1 MTERSEGV
9 AVALDPV
16 VGRAAVIC
24 MNTWAGRIE
33 APCRV
38 IGETPMRWRV
48 AVDNETRLPGR
59 VLKPGTLALIP
70 KWSVRFMPPNPCSRP
85 APSLPMR
92 DT

>member
-1 MTERSEGV
+1 MNDEGV
-9 AVALDPV
+9 NGRVHPP

-48 AVDNETRLPGR
+48 AVDEETRLPWR

-70 KWSVRFMPPNPCSRP
+70 KWSVRFIPPNAQVQP
-85 APSLPMR
+85 ASGPEKN
-92 DT
+92 DE